1 MITRKQK
8 NPQDL
13 IQHVALHTMEG
24 GNIDCL
30 HPAQSVVDAMC
41 GENQEGYANQLEDW
55 FERYA
60 SKSGI
65 KGKAFKPMTLCVS
78 WTNLMVSFS
87 IINAM
92 LLSENQAFDD
102 TAADETIKL
111 PLTSL
116 KLQPQWTQAFFLGR
130 IFMVPPPQVW
140 SARGRDAFYW
150 RLDNYNDIDSSGWAG
165 TWPRTPGC

>member
-1 MITRKQK
+1 M
-8 NPQDL
+8 
-13 IQHVALHTMEG
+13 
-24 GNIDCL
+24 
-30 HPAQSVVDAMC
+30 VDAMC

-60 SKSGI
+60 SKRGI

-92 LLSENQAFDD
+92 LLSENQALDD

-116 KLQPQWTQAFFLGR
+116 KLQPQ
-130 IFMVPPPQVW
+130 
-140 SARGRDAFYW
+140 
-150 RLDNYNDIDSSGWAG
+150 
-165 TWPRTPGC
+165 